1 MKYGSIKIE
10 RLECILCFSST
21 QADHAFGCP
30 FGAITH
36 PERMI
41 FVIKICRPYIRLQ
54 DGKTIYA
61 RDYGLKAFCF
71 EVTEEEHAAYWR
83 KKGKEPP
90 KR

>member
-1 MKYGSIKIE
+1 
-10 RLECILCFSST
+10 
-21 QADHAFGCP
+21 
-30 FGAITH
+30 
-36 PERMI
+36 MI